1 MPKAQPIKR
10 LIAQIH
16 VGKKQLGLDED
27 TYRALLKGAAGKTS
41 CSDMS
46 LGQLHQVVKAMKDRG
61 FKPKGKP
68 SPKTRGLK
76 IKSRVDKL
84 RAIWI
89 TMGHCGHIEDASET
103 ALLHWVQGQLKKRDA
118 DPVDALN
125 WLDAHKD
132 CNLML
137 EQLKRWRD
145 RCGKAALNDDLKTI
159 SDAIA
164 ALEQLG
170 KSFSQ
175 PEVIQVLLD
184 HGVITWHD
192 LFNSLGLEPQPH
204 YTGNRQHLR
213 PLSFILEAKRCN

>member
-1 MPKAQPIKR
+1 MSAQRNR

-16 VGKKQLGLDED
+16 IGKSQLGLDDD
-27 TYRALLKGAAGKTS
+27 TYCALLKGVAGKTS
-41 CSDMS
+41 CSALS
-46 LGQLHQVVKAMKDRG
+46 FAQLHQVVEAMKQRG

-68 SPKTRGLK
+68 SPKTRNLR

-89 TMGHCGHIEDASET
+89 TMGHCGHIADASET
-103 ALLHWVQGQLKKRDA
+103 ALLHWVQGQLKKRNA
-118 DPVDALN
+118 DTVDALN

-132 CNLML
+132 CNLIL
-137 EQLKRWRD
+137 EQLKQWRD
-145 RCGKAALNDDLKTI
+145 RCNRNALNDDLKMI
-159 SDAIA
+159 SDATA

-170 KSFSQ
+170 NSFSQ

-213 PLSFILEAKRCN
+213 PLSFILEARQCN

>member
-1 MPKAQPIKR
+1 MNTAHKK

-16 VGKKQLGLDED
+16 IGKSQLGLDDD
-27 TYRALLKGAAGKTS
+27 TYRALLKGVAGKTS

-46 LGQLHQVVKAMKDRG
+46 FAQLHQVVEAMKQRG

-68 SPKTRGLK
+68 SPKTRNLR

-89 TMGHCGHIEDASET
+89 TMGHCGHIMDASET
-103 ALLHWVQGQLKKRDA
+103 ALLHWVQGQLKKRNA
-118 DPVDALN
+118 DTVDALN
-125 WLDAHKD
+125 WLDAHKN
-132 CNLML
+132 CNLIL
-137 EQLKRWRD
+137 EQLKQWRD
-145 RCGKAALNDDLKTI
+145 RCSRTALNDDLKMI
-159 SDAIA
+159 SDASE
-164 ALEQLG
+164 LLDELG

-175 PEVIQVLLD
+175 AETIQMLLD

-204 YTGNRQHLR
+204 YTGSRQHLR
-213 PLSFILEAKRCN
+213 PLSVILETKQCN